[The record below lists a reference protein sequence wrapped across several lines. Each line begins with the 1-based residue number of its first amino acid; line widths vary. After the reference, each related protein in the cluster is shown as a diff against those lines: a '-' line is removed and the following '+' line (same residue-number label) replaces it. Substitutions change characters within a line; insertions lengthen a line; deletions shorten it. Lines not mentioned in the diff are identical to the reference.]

1 MALKFHTKR
10 ELLRH
15 LGKDENDR
23 KLVDRLMVRGR
34 VHMENGLYVL
44 VDKDA
49 DIEYYKL
56 LVNEKEKEI
65 KNLNETISDLNTTI
79 SDLEYQLSN
88 TDKGGDRTL
97 AEKIYKFLVY
107 QYWADIDKSEFME
120 AIWF

>member
-15 LGKDENDR
+15 LGKNENDR
-23 KLVDRLMVRGR
+23 KLVDRLMVRGK
-34 VHMENGLYVL
+34 VHMENGIYVL

-65 KNLNETISDLNTTI
+65 KNLNSKIVE
-79 SDLEYQLSN
+79 LENELENVQPSEDNSEL
-88 TDKGGDRTL
+88 L
-97 AEKIYKFLVY
+97 HKIYVY
-107 QYWADIDKSEFME
+107 IKQVLHINIRYDDLLEFVE
-120 AIWF
+120 NCPSD

>member
-65 KNLNETISDLNTTI
+65 KNLTNKIDELEQELENASVGVDYSEITRRIYVYLKEVLHINVRYEDLVEFIEN
-79 SDLEYQLSN
+79 YP
-88 TDKGGDRTL
+88 
-97 AEKIYKFLVY
+97 
-107 QYWADIDKSEFME
+107 SE
-120 AIWF
+120 

>member
-107 QYWADIDKSEFME
+107 QY
-120 AIWF
+120 